1 MNWNTLTTI
10 AQLETVV
17 NTQSHT
23 ESVLLF
29 KHSTHC
35 SISIAALNRV
45 ERNWKESDNS
55 KIQPY
60 YLDLLQHRDVSNH
73 IATLT
78 GVEHASPQVL
88 IIKNGNSVYDASHS
102 GIRYDYI
109 MDNV

>member
-10 AQLETVV
+10 AQLETIV
-17 NTQSHT
+17 NSQSHS
-23 ESVLLF
+23 EPILLF
-29 KHSTHC
+29 KHSTRC
-35 SISIAALNRV
+35 SISTASLSRV
-45 ERNWKESDNS
+45 ERNWKEDDNS

-88 IIKNGNSVYDASHS
+88 IIKEGKCVYDASHS
-102 GIRYDYI
+102 DIRYDDI
-109 MDNV
+109 MENI

>member
-10 AQLETVV
+10 AQLETIV
-17 NTQSHT
+17 NSQSHN
-23 ESVLLF
+23 EPILLF
-29 KHSTHC
+29 KHSTRC
-35 SISIAALNRV
+35 SISTASLSRV
-45 ERNWKESDNS
+45 ERNWKEDDNS

-88 IIKNGNSVYDASHS
+88 IIKEGKCVYDASHS
-102 GIRYDYI
+102 DIRYDDI
-109 MDNV
+109 MENV